1 MTQQYQA
8 DGISFRYPDDWRL
21 DREESA
27 DGWTVLLQSPGTA
40 FLTLTCDLSGAST
53 EEIAAAA
60 LEALQEDYPTLEASP
75 QVDTLAGQ
83 MAVGHDIQFF
93 SLDLT
98 NTCWTR
104 SIDSAT
110 GVVLVLCQT
119 NDLELEEYEPVL
131 RAICVSLTV
140 EEE

>member
-1 MTQQYQA
+1 MTQHYQS
-8 DGISFRYPDDWRL
+8 DGVSFDYPDDWQL

-27 DGWTVLLQSPGTA
+27 DGWTVLLQSPSTA
-40 FLTLTCDLSGAST
+40 FLTLTCDRSGAGT

-60 LEALQEDYPTLEASP
+60 LDALKDEYPTLEVQP
-75 QVDTLAGQ
+75 KVDNLAEQ

-104 SIDSAT
+104 SIYSAD
-110 GVVLVLCQT
+110 GVILLLCQC
-119 NDLELEEYEPVL
+119 NDLELEKYEPTL
-131 RAICVSLTV
+131 RAICASLTV
-140 EEE
+140 EE

>member
-1 MTQQYQA
+1 MSRHFQA
-8 DGISFRYPDDWRL
+8 DGVSFLYPDNWRL

-40 FLTLTCDLSGAST
+40 FVTLTADRSGAGR

-60 LEALQEDYPTLEASP
+60 LTALQADYPALEA
-75 QVDTLAGQ
+75 QAQIETLAGQ

-104 SIDSAT
+104 AFESEL

-119 NDLELEEYEPVL
+119 NDLEWEEYGPVL
-131 RAICVSLTV
+131 RAICASLKV
-140 EEE
+140 ADN

>member
-1 MTQQYQA
+1 MTQHYQA
-8 DGISFRYPDDWRL
+8 DGVSFDYPDDWRL

-27 DGWTVLLQSPGTA
+27 DGWTLLLQSPSTA
-40 FLTLTCDLSGAST
+40 FLTLTCDWSGAAS

-60 LEALQEDYPTLEASP
+60 LDALKSEYPTLEVQP
-75 QVDTLAGQ
+75 KVETLAGQ

-104 SIDSAT
+104 SIYSPE
-110 GVVLVLCQT
+110 GVMLLLCQC
-119 NDLELEEYEPVL
+119 NDLELEQYEPTL
-131 RAICVSLTV
+131 RAICASLAV
-140 EEE
+140 EE

>member
-1 MTQQYQA
+1 MSQQYQA

-40 FLTLTCDLSGAST
+40 FLTLTCDHSGAST

-104 SIDSAT
+104 SIDSAA

-131 RAICVSLTV
+131 RAICASLTV